1 MTSCPYLLELD
12 EEEESE
18 GLEWLEEVL
27 FKITE
32 RSESANL
39 QKAEGAVRA
48 LTSIYRH
55 MDFLHAKCH
64 AAESQTDA
72 ILNFSTQPRGEA

>member
-1 MTSCPYLLELD
+1 MPCRYLLELN
-12 EEEESE
+12 EKESE

-27 FKITE
+27 FKIIE

-39 QKAEGAVRA
+39 PKAEGAVQA
-48 LTSIYRH
+48 LTRIYEH
-55 MDFLHAKCH
+55 MDFLHTKCH

-72 ILNFSTQPRGEA
+72 ILNFSTQPMGEA